1 MMLRGPKGHG
11 EARRRSTHQKGP
23 TMNKFG
29 ALSLFALVTV
39 AGSARAVVFSECSR
53 SAAFTATTLSCTTP
67 NNATAGRV
75 TGTLSGGVPDTII
88 VNHTK
93 ETSQDDRTS
102 GNGRNNLNQSVCLA
116 FDRNPSLASTETD
129 TGCAGSTTLNLNVQN
144 RDNDA

>member
-1 MMLRGPKGHG
+1 
-11 EARRRSTHQKGP
+11 
-23 TMNKFG
+23 MNKFS
-29 ALSLFALVTV
+29 ALSLLALVTI
-39 AGSARAVVFSECSR
+39 AGSASATVFDQCSR
-53 SAAFTATTLSCTTP
+53 GPVAFTATTLSCTTP
-67 NNATAGRV
+67 NGATAGRV
-75 TGTLSGGVPDTII
+75 TGTVTAAGVPDTII

-93 ETSQDDRTS
+93 ETNQDDRTS